1 MNPPNSEADVNKGP
15 DPSGE
20 RKRIVI
26 AVGFLA
32 ALLVILLLTV
42 WKPDTVPE
50 VDPQVVQLESDI
62 ALYSGQIDSLNA
74 LVDEMDSRIDAMRAH
89 VDSAKVSNRKL
100 LTSLHRVTSEMKEYQ
115 ALYRRQKEMNEKLVA
130 ELKQMRGEKDAATAA
145 VRDLKIEVDTLN
157 KLLHDKTTR
166 LIRLESSLKEA
177 VEQAQSMQETATSVL
192 VYVGTEDS
200 LKKAGYLKTSR
211 GFTIRKN
218 YRLVGFP
225 DVTDEQS
232 LDTVKRVSIGA
243 TVAVPGELAAL
254 CDRHGKLSKRKE
266 YRASKGPE
274 GQTMVTFWD
283 STLMGQRV
291 LAVIRKK

>member
-1 MNPPNSEADVNKGP
+1 MNKGP
-15 DPSGE
+15 DPSGD

-26 AVGFLA
+26 VVGFLA

-50 VDPQVVQLESDI
+50 VDPQVAQLESDI
-62 ALYSGQIDSLNA
+62 ELYTGQIDSLNA

-89 VDSAKVSNRKL
+89 VDSARVSNRKL
-100 LTSLHRVTSEMKEYQ
+100 LTSLHRVTSEMREYQ
-115 ALYRRQKEMNEKLVA
+115 ALYRKQQAMNEKLVA
-130 ELKQMRGEKDAATAA
+130 ELKQLRGEKDQATAA
-145 VRDLKIEVDTLN
+145 VRTLKIEVDTLN

-177 VEQAQSMQETATSVL
+177 VEQVQTMQETATSVL
-192 VYVGTEDS
+192 VYVGTEAA
-200 LKKAGYLKTSR
+200 LKEAGFLKTSR
-211 GFTIRKN
+211 GITIRKN
-218 YRLVGFP
+218 YKLVGFP

-232 LDTVKRVSIGA
+232 LDTIKRASIGE
-243 TVAVPGELAAL
+243 TIGVPGELAAL

-266 YRASKGPE
+266 YRASKGPG

-291 LAVIRKK
+291 LAVLKEE